1 MRDPFR
7 LLLVGGLGLLLSFA
21 SPVVLFVEAS
31 SIVVGKSSVTLE
43 LRGKTIPVFLYK
55 PESFKGERILV
66 VMHGVNR
73 NAEEYRDHAE
83 KMGDRFGAMGDR
95 FGALIVTPLFDT
107 KQFPSVKYQRG
118 GVVDKEN
125 RVQPRDEWTYLL
137 IPEIVGGIR
146 DLENKRDIPFY
157 VIGHSAGGQFVVRM
171 SALLNTGA
179 KRLVSSNPGSLI
191 FPSRDSPFGYGF
203 GGLPDELSSDE
214 QLKNFLSAPLTL
226 YVGTDD
232 NKPDEYF
239 DDSADAMKQGGG
251 RYQRSHA
258 CFEMAKRLAESKGW
272 PFGWRIVDAPG
283 VGHDHELMFNHEMC
297 EQALFGD

>member
-1 MRDPFR
+1 
-7 LLLVGGLGLLLSFA
+7 
-21 SPVVLFVEAS
+21 
-31 SIVVGKSSVTLE
+31 
-43 LRGKTIPVFLYK
+43 VFLYK

-83 KMGDRFGAMGDR
+83 KMGDRFGA
-95 FGALIVTPLFDT
+95 LIVTPLFDT

-118 GVVDKEN
+118 GVVDDEN
-125 RVQPRDEWTYLL
+125 QPQPREDWTYLF
-137 IPEIVGGIR
+137 IPEIVSGIR
-146 DLENKRDIPFY
+146 NLEAKQDIPFY

-171 SALLNTGA
+171 SAFLNTGA
-179 KRLVSSNPGSLI
+179 KRLVASNPGSLI
-191 FPSRDSPFGYGF
+191 FPTRDRPFGYGF
-203 GGLPDELSSDE
+203 GGLPFELSCDE
-214 QLKNFLSAPLTL
+214 QIKSFLSVPLTL

-239 DDSADAMKQGGG
+239 DSSEDAMNQGAG

-272 PFGWRIVDAPG
+272 PFAWRIVDAPG

>member
-1 MRDPFR
+1 MRDCFYY
-7 LLLVGGLGLLLSFA
+7 LLLGFMGSLLLCS
-21 SPVVLFVEAS
+21 SPLVLTAEDS
-31 SIVVGKSSVTLE
+31 SIASGKSSITLE

-55 PESFKGERILV
+55 PESFQGERILV
-66 VMHGVNR
+66 VMHGVKR
-73 NAEEYRDHAE
+73 NAEQYRDHAE
-83 KMGDRFGAMGDR
+83 KMGDR

-118 GVVDKEN
+118 GVVNQNNEP
-125 RVQPRDEWTYLL
+125 QPRDEWTYLL
-137 IPEIVGGIR
+137 IPEIVDGIR
-146 DLENKRDIPFY
+146 DLENKQDILFY

-179 KRLVSSNPGSLI
+179 KRLVASNPGSLI
-191 FPSRDSPFGYGF
+191 FPTRDSPFGYGF

-214 QLKNFLSAPLTL
+214 QIKKFLSAPLTL

-239 DDSADAMKQGGG
+239 DDSSDAMKQGGG

-258 CFEMAKRLAESKGW
+258 CFETAKRLAKEKGW
-272 PFGWRIVDAPG
+272 PFAWRIVDAPRI
-283 VGHDHELMFNHEMC
+283 GHDHEMMFNHDLC
-297 EQALFGD
+297 EQALFGN